1 MSEALRIVVQVAAP
15 SALPEWRVQERL
27 VEEASRLARRIRA
40 QGEQAERLRRLAERI
55 DERTAQDRA
64 ALEDL
69 QGVLGS
75 AAQLRIDDFDRLLGG
90 QRLERVAIELLKARK
105 GPEAEIHY
113 REWFDLIEN
122 EGHRVRGLKPL
133 ATFLAQL
140 NRSEHVERVGRRSGR
155 YRLAVAA

>member
-1 MSEALRIVVQVAAP
+1 MVEAVAELT
-15 SALPEWRVQERL
+15 ALPQRDVQEPL
-27 VEEASRLARRIRA
+27 VEEAAQLACRIRS
-40 QGEQAERLRRLAERI
+40 QTEQAERLRRLAERI

-64 ALEDL
+64 VLEDL

-105 GPEAEIHY
+105 GLDAEIHY
-113 REWFDLIEN
+113 REWFDLVED

-140 NRSEHVERVGRRSGR
+140 NRSEHVKRVGHRTGR
-155 YRLAVAA
+155 YRLVAAA